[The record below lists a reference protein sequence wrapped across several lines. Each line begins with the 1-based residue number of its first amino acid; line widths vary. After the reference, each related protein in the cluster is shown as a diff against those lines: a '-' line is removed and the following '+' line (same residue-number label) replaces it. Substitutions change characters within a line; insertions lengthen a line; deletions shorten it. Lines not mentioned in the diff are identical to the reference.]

1 MRGSIAVAVAA
12 SAVALSVALTL
23 AQAPTPAGAPRAAAA
38 PEKLSADAEA
48 VLELDR
54 QAELALNRSDVEF
67 LRKTVFADD
76 LVFTHGDAWTK
87 SNTKGNTNTK
97 EVWLNSIK
105 SNPGQYS
112 KKNANLQ
119 RIEMHGDIAIVMAR
133 SSGHLAASRQQPERD
148 YEIWYV
154 RVYNKRNGEW
164 KLISHKTVRGPQDPT
179 NPT

>member
-1 MRGSIAVAVAA
+1 MRAA
-12 SAVALSVALTL
+12 IYIGIGLISATL
-23 AQAPTPAGAPRAAAA
+23 AVVSAQGQGAAPRAAAPAA

-54 QAELALNRSDVEF
+54 QAETALNRADVDF
-67 LRKTVFADD
+67 LGKKAFADD
-76 LVFTHGDAWTK
+76 LIFTHGDAWTK

-105 SNPGQYS
+105 TTAGMYTE
-112 KKNANLQ
+112 KNANLQ
-119 RIEMHGDIAIVMAR
+119 RIEMHGDIAIVEAR
-133 SSGHLAASRQQPERD
+133 SSGKNRGKD
-148 YEIWYV
+148 YEIWYL